1 MSEPDIAKF
10 DEHLSDFLA
19 LSKDIVTA
27 NERRNLKLSSKK
39 NPFLTRLEKYTKA
52 YDKTE
57 PEDHIWYFN
66 KIYRDN
72 KSAILRGPIRDNWIK
87 NNGVVIMYG
96 EDVGRQ
102 SEIKVHVSSIYNT
115 SCKLRD
121 NIEESLSGLPNVEQA
136 KELSYPTLYLLYLYQ
151 IFDEL
156 CENEGEKEKLGK
168 YVETLKVDA
177 GVKKA
182 AKTNNDPL
190 SGLMGQMAGMAKQM
204 GIEIP
209 DGQMPSGDQ
218 ITGALSNM
226 MNNPQTKSMLGNVM
240 SEMKD
245 ANNIGDVFGK
255 LMGQLAGGNMGP
267 PTGEDQGGEVGDGD
281 GDYIDNGGDYIDN
294 GGDDGEPEFIDE

>member
-10 DEHLSDFLA
+10 DEYLSDFLA
-19 LSKDIVTA
+19 LSKDIVISS
-27 NERRNLKLSSKK
+27 ERRNLKLSSRK

-57 PEDHIWYFN
+57 PENHIWYFN
-66 KIYRDN
+66 KIYQNN
-72 KSAILRGPIRDNWIK
+72 KPAILRGPIRDNWIK

-102 SEIKVHVSSIYNT
+102 SDIKVHVSSIYNT

-121 NIEESLSGLPNVEQA
+121 DIEDSLSGLPNVEQA
-136 KELSYPTLYLLYLYQ
+136 KELSFPTLYLLYLYQ
-151 IFDEL
+151 IFHEL
-156 CENEGEKEKLGK
+156 CENETEKEKLGK

-182 AKTNNDPL
+182 AKTNNNDPL
-190 SGLMGQMAGMAKQM
+190 SGLMGQMAGMAEQM
-204 GIEIP
+204 GIKIP
-209 DGQMPSGDQ
+209 EGQMPSGDQ

-255 LMGQLAGGNMGP
+255 LMGQLAGGGIP
-267 PTGEDQGGEVGDGD
+267 GAPSGEEQTDQTDRGDDETGD
-281 GDYIDNGGDYIDN
+281 GDYIDE
-294 GGDDGEPEFIDE
+294 GEPEFMDE

>member
-1 MSEPDIAKF
+1 MIYQKMSEPDISKF

-57 PEDHIWYFN
+57 PEDHVWYFN

-72 KSAILRGPIRDNWIK
+72 KPAILRGPIRDNWIK

-121 NIEESLSGLPNVEQA
+121 NIEDSLSGLPNVEQA

-151 IFDEL
+151 IFHEL
-156 CENEGEKEKLGK
+156 CENEAEKEKLGK

-177 GVKKA
+177 GIKKS
-182 AKTNNDPL
+182 AKTNNNDPL

-204 GIEIP
+204 GIDIP
-209 DGQMPSGDQ
+209 EGQMPSGDQ
-218 ITGALSNM
+218 ITGALSTM

-255 LMGQLAGGNMGP
+255 LMGQLAGGGMSGAGGS
-267 PTGEDQGGEVGDGD
+267 GEDQEGEAGD
-281 GDYIDNGGDYIDN
+281 GDYIDDGQG
-294 GGDDGEPEFIDE
+294 DGEPEFIDE